1 MRAERDLT
9 STGGGGGA
17 ALGPL
22 LRKAGYTVV
31 FRSGAWVECLV
42 HREAERWLGRG
53 ASEADALVDA
63 VRGMLRSHLSR
74 TLLGRLVVAVPVRA
88 AASAPPEPVAAVAP
102 APEPVAAVVAPPEP
116 EPVAAVAPAPEPVAA
131 VAPAPEPEPVAPAPE
146 PEPVAPPP
154 EPVFA
159 TPEQRA
165 CYDLDLILSVIESEL
180 ASFAR
185 LSPDRQRLRM
195 LIWVTRA
202 RRIEEAYPGDSEV
215 ERHTSAVVRR
225 LSDLGKKFWPGMV
238 RALQLNARPAN
249 VPELRVRW
257 APVPG
262 TWAEAAEM
270 LDRLMAEHLEE
281 CVAAGLDA
289 EGWASEPREAA
300 LDGDAEKVFKEA
312 VLALDSTLL
321 AVLGSG
327 KSAALNQ
334 VQLER
339 LLSAA
344 KKLRWA
350 RSRVRDSVAWGAAM
364 GSLRK
369 LLPTIKMRGKRVEH
383 AIDPHARPDPPW

>member
-74 TLLGRLVVAVPVRA
+74 TLLGRLVVAVPVRSVP
-88 AASAPPEPVAAVAP
+88 SAPPEPVA
-102 APEPVAAVVAPPEP
+102 
-116 EPVAAVAPAPEPVAA
+116 
-131 VAPAPEPEPVAPAPE
+131 
-146 PEPVAPPP
+146 PPP
-154 EPVFA
+154 VPVFT

-165 CYDLDLILSVIESEL
+165 CYELDLILWAIESEL

-185 LSPDRQRLRM
+185 LSPDRQRLKM

-238 RALQLNARPAN
+238 RALQLNARPAS

-262 TWAEAAEM
+262 TWAEAEEM

-289 EGWASEPREAA
+289 EGWAAEPREAA
-300 LDGDAEKVFKEA
+300 LEGDPEKVFKEA
-312 VLALDSTLL
+312 ELALDSTLL